1 MKKLGIEVSIYNF
14 VGEEGSG
21 GARAPSKEMPYD
33 WKFEVTLRKGRG
45 VKVLGITGFYGSIP
59 AGNMEALQK
68 DKRVILVDPMED
80 LTVLQLKQK
89 YVDLGY
95 TVQVYYSVDLWIYY
109 KMLNES

>member
-1 MKKLGIEVSIYNF
+1 VKKLGIEVSIYNF